1 MYINIKPTT
10 PIKVA
15 LIGLKLST
23 KKKTKTEVDFFSLF
37 LALSLPITNYVNELT
52 KR

>member
-23 KKKTKTEVDFFSLF
+23 KRRQKKKLSFFRCFS
-37 LALSLPITNYVNELT
+37 LSLPITNYVNELT